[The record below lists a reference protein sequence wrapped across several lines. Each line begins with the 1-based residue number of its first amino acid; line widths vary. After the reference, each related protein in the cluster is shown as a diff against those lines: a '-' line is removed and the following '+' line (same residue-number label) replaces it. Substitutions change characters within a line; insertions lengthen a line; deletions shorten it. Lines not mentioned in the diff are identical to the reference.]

1 MRGVLLPI
9 ILMVAAGRTDWLRGW
24 LFWLVMMAS
33 FAACSVAAH
42 RKNPGLFR
50 ARMEKPAGTK
60 PFDRVILAIMSVG
73 FAAIVI
79 LAGLGARFNWSSLS
93 FRWVFPGL
101 LLQILG
107 MIPIGLAMAAN
118 PFLERTVRIQNDRG
132 QVVVT
137 SGPYRIVRHPMYVGA
152 LLVVAAWPLLLG
164 SVWSFIPLAVIAP
177 ALIVRTAL
185 EDRTL
190 HRELA
195 GYADYA
201 QRTRYRLLPGV
212 W

>member
-1 MRGVLLPI
+1 MRGVLVPA
-9 ILMVAAGRTDWLRGW
+9 ILFVAAGRINWFRGW

-33 FAACSVAAH
+33 FAACVLATY

-50 ARMEKPAGTK
+50 ARMEKPEGTK
-60 PFDRVILAIMSVG
+60 PFDRVILAIMGGG
-73 FAAIVI
+73 FMAIVVV
-79 LAGLGARFNWSSLS
+79 AGLGARLGWSSLS
-93 FRWVFPGL
+93 YGWVFPGL
-101 LLQILG
+101 LLQTLG

-164 SVWSFIPLAVIAP
+164 SVWSFIPLAGIAP

-201 QRTRYRLLPGV
+201 QRTRYRLLPDV